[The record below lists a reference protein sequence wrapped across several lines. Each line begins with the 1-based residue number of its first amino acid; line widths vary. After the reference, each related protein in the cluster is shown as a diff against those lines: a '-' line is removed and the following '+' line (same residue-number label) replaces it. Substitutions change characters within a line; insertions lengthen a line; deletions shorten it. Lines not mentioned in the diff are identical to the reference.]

1 MAYRSV
7 GAGPGPVQKYK
18 VDAPWPWGDNT
29 EIALPVDALV
39 TDAWAAAL
47 PKLNALENQ
56 LVDDMENEATLFVP
70 KLVKQVMDDTIM
82 PELRSE
88 MEVAFAELD
97 LIKVDALKTL
107 VVVGVTVAA
116 AVGIAAWWVKKG

>member
-39 TDAWAAAL
+39 SDAWTAAL
-47 PKLNALENQ
+47 PKLTALENQ
-56 LVDDMENEATLFVP
+56 LVEDMENEATLFVP

-82 PELRSE
+82 PELKNE

-97 LIKVDALKTL
+97 LLKVDALKTL
-107 VVVGVTVAA
+107 V
-116 AVGIAAWWVKKG
+116 AVGAMVAVSVGLAAWWMKKG

>member
-1 MAYRSV
+1 MTYRAV

-39 TDAWAAAL
+39 SDAWTAAQ
-47 PKLNALENQ
+47 PKLTALENQ
-56 LVDDMENEATLFVP
+56 LVEDMENEATLFVP

-82 PELRSE
+82 PEFKSE

-97 LIKVDALKTL
+97 LMKVDALKTL
-107 VVVGVTVAA
+107 V
-116 AVGIAAWWVKKG
+116 AVGATIAVAVGLAAWWVKKG